1 MARRLGRDGVCD
13 LRQFSFEMLGKV
25 LTLKYRPQT
34 FAELLLQDHV
44 KSTLI
49 RAIEQKRFAN
59 AYLFAG
65 PRGVGKTTTAR
76 IFAKSLN
83 CLSYPEPTVT
93 PCGRCSA
100 CVEIQSSRSMDVL
113 EIDGASNR
121 GIDQVRELRENV
133 RYVPASLRFKVYII
147 DEVHMLTEQAFN
159 ALLKTLEEPPVH
171 VKFIFATTA
180 AHKVP
185 ATIISR
191 CQRFDFR
198 QATPEEIVARLAWL
212 AEREN
217 ITISESALF
226 AIARRADGSI
236 RDGESI
242 LEQLSTYKP
251 SGVELSDVEELLGLV
266 PAEFFFTFV
275 DRLLVSDASGLL
287 ELIAQVVE
295 QGYDL
300 FEFSSGLVQHFRDL
314 LFCLV
319 MVQEKGKQLRSQEE
333 ARLFAQAQ
341 KVGVDRLVKIIEIL
355 LSQEE
360 TVRFS
365 RIPRV
370 SLECLALELAGLFV
384 PGGCKRPQLESQP
397 PDRTDDC
404 VDKKEQ
410 LTRDMPRSS
419 GVIAT
424 ASRKSKSESDATG
437 DPECLVTAPSPG
449 GQLKGEFSLEWLWQ
463 EFCIRVR
470 GRKPFLA
477 KYLEQCRPTT
487 LTAGSITIAGP
498 EQVLANLNNERTFL
512 EEQVSAIL
520 RAKHTILLEV
530 ERSSGED
537 FVQRVSRIL
546 GDIEQVQR
554 KR

>member
-1 MARRLGRDGVCD
+1 MP
-13 LRQFSFEMLGKV
+13 GKV

-44 KSTLI
+44 KRTLI

-76 IFAKSLN
+76 ILAKSLN

-93 PCGRCSA
+93 PCGKCSA
-100 CVEIQSSRSMDVL
+100 CIEIQSSRSMDVL

-133 RYVPASLRFKVYII
+133 KYVPASLRFKVYII

-212 AEREN
+212 AEREH
-217 ITISESALF
+217 IIISESALF

-251 SGVELSDVEELLGLV
+251 AGIELNDVEELLGLV

-275 DRLLVSDASGLL
+275 DRLLAADASGLL

-295 QGYDL
+295 QGHDL
-300 FEFSSGLVQHFRDL
+300 FEFSSGLVRHFRDL

-319 MVQEKGKQLRSQEE
+319 MAQEKGKQPRSQEE
-333 ARLFAQAQ
+333 TRLFAQAQ
-341 KVGVDRLVKIIEIL
+341 KVGVDRLVKTVEIL
-355 LSQEE
+355 LRQEE
-360 TVRFS
+360 TIRFS

-370 SLECLALELAGLFV
+370 SLECLALELVGLFV
-384 PGGCKRPQLESQP
+384 QGGCKRPRFEGQLADGISVDRGADKKEHLARDVPRSSDIITTAPEESKSGSFTTGDLGRPVSVSSQGWQLES
-397 PDRTDDC
+397 
-404 VDKKEQ
+404 
-410 LTRDMPRSS
+410 
-419 GVIAT
+419 
-424 ASRKSKSESDATG
+424 
-437 DPECLVTAPSPG
+437 
-449 GQLKGEFSLEWLWQ
+449 EFSLECLWQ

-470 GRKPFLA
+470 GQKPLLA
-477 KYLEQCRPTT
+477 KYLEQCQPTT
-487 LTAGSITIAGP
+487 LTSDSLTIAGSG
-498 EQVLANLNNERTFL
+498 QVLARLNNERDLL
-512 EEQVSAIL
+512 EQQVSAIL
-520 RAKHTILLEV
+520 GSKHTILLE
-530 ERSSGED
+530 SGKGSGEE
-537 FVQRVSRIL
+537 FIQSVSRIL
-546 GDIEQVQR
+546 GDIEPVRR